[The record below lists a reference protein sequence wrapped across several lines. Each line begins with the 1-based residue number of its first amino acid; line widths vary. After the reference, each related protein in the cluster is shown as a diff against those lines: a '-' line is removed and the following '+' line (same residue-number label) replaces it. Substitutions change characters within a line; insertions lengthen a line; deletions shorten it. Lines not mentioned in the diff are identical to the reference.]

1 MKDRYVGTMS
11 KHEIVVDLDYF
22 EELEATSQAWDMLT
36 RSITFE
42 SPEDDTQDAYD
53 LRERMELFLKIAQE
67 KEEVEDE

>member
-1 MKDRYVGTMS
+1 MEDRYVGTLS

-22 EELEATSQAWDMLT
+22 EELEATAQAWDMLT

-53 LRERMELFLKIAQE
+53 LRERMECFMKISQE
-67 KEEVEDE
+67 KEEDM

>member
-1 MKDRYVGTMS
+1 MEDRYVGTLS